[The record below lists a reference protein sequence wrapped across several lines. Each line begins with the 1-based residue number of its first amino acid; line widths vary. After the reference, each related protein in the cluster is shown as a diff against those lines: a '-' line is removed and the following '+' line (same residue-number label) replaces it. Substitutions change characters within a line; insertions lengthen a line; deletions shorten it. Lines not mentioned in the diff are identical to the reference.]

1 MAMSCRHRRILR
13 RCAVVALGLAA
24 AFSGSGCARHEP
36 PRPPPPRSTPP
47 APLARALPVE
57 NAIAKPNIEALT
69 AALRAKGHTVTAAL
83 DGKGRVRDLSYRA
96 WEGSAAFVNAFPER
110 YLRAL
115 MKAHGDALGYGT
127 LGEGSNDITLED
139 AIEGTSM
146 ILVPYP
152 KAEGCPG
159 LAVVFRYSYGIDDR
173 GLVGMPM
180 GWEFL
185 CPTEPGALDRM
196 REVPKDQRGDVAR
209 SRQVTAALD
218 REPLVQWLVS
228 HGYGRP
234 TQVDHLEGM
243 VRVRLPEIGMTGA
256 RSREALAREV
266 AEGAAAASGLPKLDK
281 ITVRTTPG
289 TADRPKEV
297 SGIELAEAK
306 ASHGIC
312 VEPRVVVSLRASSGP
327 NDTRPPSV
335 EELKVFCLRE
345 EVGASPPAD
354 SARVLPRTFATSP
367 EYLVHCQ
374 TTSYAWGYSNTG
386 LVVDRRGDVYSYSGG
401 TPTSGQTASGLAA
414 QLRHG
419 KAFHGTLPAADV
431 ERLVGLIPKVAREK
445 WKSTPRRAF
454 DGPEGSCQYLQQG
467 ATKGAL
473 VKVPIHAYDNAHE
486 AIREGDATREASQI
500 LDRARAL

>member
-1 MAMSCRHRRILR
+1 MAMSCRLRRMFR
-13 RCAVVALGLAA
+13 RCAVVALGLTA

-47 APLARALPVE
+47 APSARVFPVE
-57 NAIAKPNIEALT
+57 NAIANPNVEALA

-83 DGKGRVRDLSYRA
+83 DGKGRVRELSYRG
-96 WEGSAAFVNAFPER
+96 WERSAAFVNAFPEP
-110 YLRAL
+110 YVRAL
-115 MKAHGDALGYGT
+115 MKAHGDALGYGP
-127 LGEGSNDITLED
+127 LGEGSDDITLED

-159 LAVVFRYSYGIDDR
+159 LAVVFRYSYGIDVT

-185 CPTEPGALDRM
+185 CPTEPGAMDRM
-196 REVPKDQRGDVAR
+196 REARDRPGGDVPR
-209 SRQVTAALD
+209 SRQVTAALE
-218 REPLVQWLVS
+218 REPLVKWLVT

-234 TQVDHLEGM
+234 TQVDRVEGS

-266 AEGAAAASGLPKLDK
+266 AEGAAAALGLPKLDK
-281 ITVRTTPG
+281 VTVRTSVPTPE
-289 TADRPKEV
+289 RPKEV
-297 SGIELAEAK
+297 TGVELAETKPSRGTCGAVR
-306 ASHGIC
+306 I
-312 VEPRVVVSLRASSGP
+312 VVSLHASYGP
-327 NDTRPPSV
+327 SDKRPPSV
-335 EELKVFCLRE
+335 EEVQVFCARE
-345 EVGASPPAD
+345 EGGASVTAD
-354 SARVLPRTFATSP
+354 STPVLPRTFAASP

-374 TTSYAWGYSNTG
+374 TTSYGWGYSNTG

-401 TPTSGQTASGLAA
+401 SPTSGQTVSELAA

-419 KAFHGTLPAADV
+419 RAFHGRLPAADV
-431 ERLVGLIPKVAREK
+431 ERLVELIPKVAREK